1 MKDLISALF
10 SIFRHAGRFLTLT
23 RNTVFNIFFL
33 LLIIVGIAAFFSTSS
48 TPTLQ
53 DKSILILSLTGD
65 IVEEKEPISSI
76 TQLLDEMDGET
87 NEESEIL
94 LRDILTIID
103 QAAVDTRIVAILLD
117 MKKMGKAGID
127 QLQVVGQSLKRFRA
141 SGKQVIAA
149 EDYYSQKQYYLA
161 SYADTVIIN
170 PMGGVD
176 LHGFGAYS
184 LYFKEALDKLKIN
197 YHVFRVGTFKS
208 AIEPIIRDSMSPEA
222 RQQAETWLTSLWDSY
237 TADIMKE
244 RSLSRKKID
253 AYTHTPAELLTES
266 GGDIA
271 KLALKAGLVDKIWT
285 RAQVREYLGAIAKIS
300 SAKDYT
306 HISSNDYLKIIG
318 SSFTKDDASPNAIGI
333 LVAQGNILPGEQPA
347 GVIGGDSLAALIREA
362 RKDASI
368 KALVLR
374 INSGGG
380 SAFASEIIRQE
391 LLEFKKSGKPLVVSM
406 GTVAAS
412 GGYWIAADADEIW
425 AAPTTLTGSIGIF
438 GAIPTFEDT
447 LAGLGIHSDGTGT
460 TPMAAGLNLTQ
471 PLSPQL
477 EESIQLSVE
486 YGYRQF
492 LAIVGKGRKIDNARL
507 TDIAEGRV
515 FDGKSAQR
523 IGLVDK
529 LGTLQE
535 ASQAAAR
542 LAGVSD
548 NFRLSYIQKP
558 RSVREKLFEEL
569 TSKSLILSPSAGSSQ
584 AFLAGLFRQF
594 SSSLDRLPIFSDP
607 RGIYAH
613 SLLPGSL

>member
-10 SIFRHAGRFLTLT
+10 SIFRYAGRFLTLL
-23 RNTVFNIFFL
+23 RNTVFNVFFL
-33 LLIIVGIAAFFSTSS
+33 LIIIVCIAAFFTTSK
-48 TPTLQ
+48 TPILP

-65 IVEEKEPISSI
+65 IVEEKQPISSI
-76 TQLLDEMDGET
+76 GQLLDEMG
-87 NEESEIL
+87 NEPAEDTEIL
-94 LRDILTIID
+94 LQDILNIID
-103 QAAVDTRIVAILLD
+103 QATTDKRIVAILLD
-117 MKKMGKAGID
+117 MDKMASAGID
-127 QLQVVGQSLKRFRA
+127 QLQVIGQALRRFKA

-161 SYADTVIIN
+161 SYANTVIIN
-170 PMGGVD
+170 PNGGVD

-237 TADIMKE
+237 TADIIKE
-244 RSLSRKKID
+244 RSLSREKID

-271 KLALKAGLVDKIWT
+271 KLALKTGLVDKIWT
-285 RAQVREYLGAIAKIS
+285 RARIQEYLGSLAGTSSDTDYTQIS
-300 SAKDYT
+300 SKE
-306 HISSNDYLKIIG
+306 YLKMIG
-318 SSFTKDDASPNAIGI
+318 SPLVAGHTSQNAIGI

-438 GAIPTFEDT
+438 GAIPTFEDS
-447 LAGLGIHSDGTGT
+447 LAGIGVHSDGTGT
-460 TPMAAGLNLTQ
+460 TPMAAGLNLSQ

-477 EESIQLSVE
+477 KDSIQLSVE
-486 YGYRQF
+486 FGYRQF
-492 LAIVGKGRKIDNARL
+492 LAIVGKGRKIDNEQLA
-507 TDIAEGRV
+507 DIAEGRV
-515 FDGKSAQR
+515 FDGKTAQR

-529 LGTLQE
+529 LGNLQD
-535 ASQAAAR
+535 AIQAAAR
-542 LAGVSD
+542 LAKVSND
-548 NFRLSYIQKP
+548 FRPSSIQKP
-558 RSVREKLFEEL
+558 RSVGEQLLEEL
-569 TSKSLILSPSAGSSQ
+569 TSKSRILTPSTGNAQ
-584 AFLAGLFRQF
+584 AFLVGLFRQF
-594 SSSLDRLPIFSDP
+594 SSSLDRLPLFSDP
-607 RGIYAH
+607 HGVYAH
-613 SLLPGSL
+613 SLLPDSL